1 MEQRVVEP
9 SEIREARLKAGHTQ
23 EQAAHTVGVARRT
36 WQDWERGIAAMM
48 PGLFEL
54 YLIKTGQ
61 HPELRLTWRAASP
74 AVQGGEG

>member
-1 MEQRVVEP
+1 MEQMVVEP
-9 SEIREARLKAGHTQ
+9 SKIREARVKAGHTQ

-61 HPELRLTWRAASP
+61 HPELRLITYD
-74 AVQGGEG
+74 

>member
-1 MEQRVVEP
+1 MERVDP
-9 SEIREARLKAGHTQ
+9 SVIREVRAKAGHTQ

-61 HPELRLTWRAASP
+61 HPELRLTWRKASP

>member
-1 MEQRVVEP
+1 MEQRFVDP

-61 HPELRLTWRAASP
+61 HPDSQWRRPDRGRYSTD
-74 AVQGGEG
+74 